1 MSMAVLRGGQTTETK
16 AGLIKRG
23 RSISSSYYLSCWLWV
38 VKNRVL
44 GSTKPTFLCSD
55 LKCPLP
61 SLRRGSDEALLG
73 CCHGGVCS
81 PLQPCGIWEIIK
93 ERTEEKEMGELRGQ
107 CWQMREESLGSMS
120 LLKNRLGRSTFSV
133 LPESG
138 SSKGEALRP
147 VI

>member
-1 MSMAVLRGGQTTETK
+1 MKLYWAAAM
-16 AGLIKRG
+16 
-23 RSISSSYYLSCWLWV
+23 
-38 VKNRVL
+38 
-44 GSTKPTFLCSD
+44 
-55 LKCPLP
+55 
-61 SLRRGSDEALLG
+61 
-73 CCHGGVCS
+73 GGVCS

-107 CWQMREESLGSMS
+107 CWQMREKSLGSMS

-138 SSKGEALRP
+138 SSKGEALRA